1 MANNCQHRSEHH
13 AALNTTPPAPADH
26 LSPTPQKTNHA
37 EANGEVGF
45 DRGFL
50 ALALHLNR
58 RRLMSLQNLRE
69 HHHSDLD
76 QAQIASALMTV
87 TVGAGLL
94 RSDEAL
100 RRLRKDGLPDPA
112 LGPWPKRSQRIR
124 ELVAAT
130 GLPRETIRRKL
141 HQMEAQGEVERDA
154 TGGWLWAMGQAPEN
168 REVYRQEMR
177 QLLVGV
183 EQLRELLASAQE
195 LVGP

>member
-1 MANNCQHRSEHH
+1 M
-13 AALNTTPPAPADH
+13 PPKAIGGET
-26 LSPTPQKTNHA
+26 SG
-37 EANGEVGF
+37 EAGF
-45 DRGFL
+45 DPGFL

-58 RRLMSLQNLRE
+58 LRLISLQNLRE
-69 HHHSDLD
+69 HHHGDLD

-94 RSDEAL
+94 RSDDAL
-100 RRLRKDGLPDPA
+100 RRLRKDGLPDQA

-130 GLPRETIRRKL
+130 GLPRETVRRKL

-154 TGGWLWAMGQAPEN
+154 TGGWLWAIGQAPES
-168 REVYRQEMR
+168 RESYRQEMR

-195 LVGP
+195 LIGP

>member
-1 MANNCQHRSEHH
+1 MPSKAFGGETSG
-13 AALNTTPPAPADH
+13 
-26 LSPTPQKTNHA
+26 
-37 EANGEVGF
+37 EAGF

-58 RRLMSLQNLRE
+58 LRLMSLQNLRE
-69 HHHSDLD
+69 HHHGDLD

-94 RSDEAL
+94 RSDDAL

-154 TGGWLWAMGQAPEN
+154 TGGWLWAMGQAPES
-168 REVYRQEMR
+168 REIYRQEMR

-183 EQLRELLASAQE
+183 EQLRELLVSAQE
-195 LVGP
+195 LLGP

>member
-1 MANNCQHRSEHH
+1 
-13 AALNTTPPAPADH
+13 LKTTPTAPNDH
-26 LSPTPQKTNHA
+26 SSSVPPKAISA
-37 EANGEVGF
+37 EISGETGF

-50 ALALHLNR
+50 AIALHLNR
-58 RRLMSLQNLRE
+58 LRLMGLQNQRE
-69 HHHSDLD
+69 RHHGDLD

-94 RSDEAL
+94 RNDEAL

-154 TGGWLWAMGQAPEN
+154 TGGWLWAMGQAPES
-168 REVYRQEMR
+168 REAYRQEMH

-183 EQLRELLASAQE
+183 EQLRDLLASAQE

>member
-1 MANNCQHRSEHH
+1 MPSKAVGGEFSG
-13 AALNTTPPAPADH
+13 
-26 LSPTPQKTNHA
+26 
-37 EANGEVGF
+37 EAGF

-58 RRLMSLQNLRE
+58 LRLMGLQNLRE
-69 HHHSDLD
+69 SHHGDLD

-94 RSDEAL
+94 RSDDAL

-154 TGGWLWAMGQAPEN
+154 TGGWLWAMGKTSES
-168 REVYRQEMR
+168 RESYRQEMR

-183 EQLRELLASAQE
+183 EQLRDLLVSAQE
-195 LVGP
+195 LLGP

>member
-1 MANNCQHRSEHH
+1 MKRGAPPTAPIHQ
-13 AALNTTPPAPADH
+13 LNPMPPKTTPVETSDEGA
-26 LSPTPQKTNHA
+26 
-37 EANGEVGF
+37 F

-58 RRLMSLQNLRE
+58 LRLMSLQNLRQ
-69 HHHSDLD
+69 HHHGDLD

-94 RSDEAL
+94 RSEEAL

-154 TGGWLWAMGQAPEN
+154 TGGWLWAMGQAAEG
-168 REVYRQEMR
+168 REIYRQEMR

-183 EQLRELLASAQE
+183 EQLRDLLVDAQE
-195 LVGP
+195 LLGP

>member
-1 MANNCQHRSEHH
+1 M
-13 AALNTTPPAPADH
+13 PPKAI
-26 LSPTPQKTNHA
+26 SA
-37 EANGEVGF
+37 EISGETGF

-50 ALALHLNR
+50 AIALHLNR
-58 RRLMSLQNLRE
+58 LRLMGLQNQRE
-69 HHHSDLD
+69 RHHGDLD

-154 TGGWLWAMGQAPEN
+154 QIGDVLA
-168 REVYRQEMR
+168 
-177 QLLVGV
+177 QLEEG
-183 EQLRELLASAQE
+183 EQLGGVFEAPLELSGEEAAAQ
-195 LVGP
+195 VGQWIRHVPRW

>member
-1 MANNCQHRSEHH
+1 
-13 AALNTTPPAPADH
+13 LKTPPIAPKDH
-26 LSPTPQKTNHA
+26 SSPIAPKA
-37 EANGEVGF
+37 VGGEAIGEAGF

-58 RRLMSLQNLRE
+58 LRLIGLQSLRE
-69 HHHSDLD
+69 HHHGDLD
-76 QAQIASALMTV
+76 QAQIASALMTI
-87 TVGAGLL
+87 TLGAGLL

-124 ELVAAT
+124 ELVATT
-130 GLPRETIRRKL
+130 GLPRETVRRKL

-154 TGGWLWAMGQAPEN
+154 TGGWLWAMGKTSES
-168 REVYRQEMR
+168 RESYRQEMR

-183 EQLRELLASAQE
+183 EQLRELLVSAQE
-195 LVGP
+195 LLGP

>member
-1 MANNCQHRSEHH
+1 M
-13 AALNTTPPAPADH
+13 PPKAVGGDI
-26 LSPTPQKTNHA
+26 SG
-37 EANGEVGF
+37 EAGF
-45 DRGFL
+45 DRGFV

-58 RRLMSLQNLRE
+58 MRLMSLQNLRE
-69 HHHSDLD
+69 HHHGDLD

-87 TVGAGLL
+87 TLGAGLL

-154 TGGWLWAMGQAPEN
+154 TGGWLWAMSQAPES
-168 REVYRQEMR
+168 REIYRQEMR

-183 EQLRELLASAQE
+183 EQLRELLVSAQE
-195 LVGP
+195 LLGA

>member
-1 MANNCQHRSEHH
+1 MKTKS
-13 AALNTTPPAPADH
+13 LLPKDS
-26 LSPTPQKTNHA
+26 LSPVAPNPVGGEMSG
-37 EANGEVGF
+37 EAGF
-45 DRGFL
+45 ERGFL

-58 RRLMSLQNLRE
+58 LRLMGMQNLRE
-69 HHHSDLD
+69 HHHGDLD

-94 RSDEAL
+94 RSDDAL

-154 TGGWLWAMGQAPEN
+154 TGGWLWAMGQAPES
-168 REVYRQEMR
+168 REIYRQEMR

-183 EQLRELLASAQE
+183 EPLRELLVSAQE
-195 LVGP
+195 LLGP